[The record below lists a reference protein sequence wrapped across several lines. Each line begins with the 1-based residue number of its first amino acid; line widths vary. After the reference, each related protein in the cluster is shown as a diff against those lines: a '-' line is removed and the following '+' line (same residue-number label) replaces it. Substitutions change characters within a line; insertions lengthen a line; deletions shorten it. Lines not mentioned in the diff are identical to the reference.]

1 MRSLKTTTL
10 FLLALAAFPWRSSAQ
25 INYDKS
31 GDSMLS
37 GTYYIR
43 QVLYAV
49 QQSEEPEGTV
59 GEAVSTYGN
68 ITFDG
73 KGNYTFTGWYLDSG
87 SGSATPVQIP
97 STPGTYVIAASGM
110 GYITAINPE
119 VTPTDQMIGLV
130 SPKGIF
136 IGSSTQNTPAG
147 ASVPGYND
155 LVIAAPVG
163 SSQATNATL
172 SGSYKLAYMD
182 PTYFPATA
190 DIPGGDAL
198 IAFTANGQGNIGTAN
213 VTGYIADNS
222 SAGTESLTGVTYAF
236 TNGAAQLNFGG
247 SNTALV
253 EGTELLYISPDGNF
267 VFGGSANGFDMFV
280 GVRAGTKNPTN
291 YNGLYYQAGLDLD
304 QTGAADG
311 YVLLDS
317 YYGGLSVAG
326 CSDAVPCPSGYNGYI
341 IGDQS
346 LNDQL
351 VYLGSADYT
360 YYDLYTLN
368 GDGSSTDADFGQ
380 QYFSSADGTIRIGYS
395 NAPSL
400 GYDVLGINV
409 ALQTVIQT
417 GSGVYLSPQG
427 MVNAASSAPFTAHLS
442 PGEYLTLYGSGLAAS
457 AASAPSLP
465 LTRNLN
471 GVQVLIN
478 GIAAPIN
485 FVSPTQ
491 INVVVP
497 FETTQSVAQIQVTN
511 NSVASNTVTQFVG
524 SSSAGVFTYD
534 PAGGIGEAD
543 AQDVTAGYS
552 TVGPSNPAQIGD
564 TIALYLAGL
573 GGLTTTVADGAAGPS
588 STTTVNTPLVFIDDS
603 SGNDTQATVLYSG
616 LAPGFAGLYQ
626 INFAV
631 PSGVASGTAALEIIG
646 GLNSG
651 GGYDSDTVES
661 GFQVGTSSDARP
673 AARFK
678 AGRHPLLH
686 HHRLARK
693 PIPSTGARA
702 RAIFD
707 PQRSQ
712 H

>member
-10 FLLALAAFPWRSSAQ
+10 FFLALAAFPWRASAQ
-25 INYDKS
+25 NYDSS

-43 QVLYAV
+43 QVIYSV
-49 QQSEEPEGTV
+49 QENDTPEGTV
-59 GEAVSTYGN
+59 GDAVNTFGN

-73 KGNYTFTGWYLDSG
+73 KGNYTISGSYLDAASGSSTPTTFTGS
-87 SGSATPVQIP
+87 
-97 STPGTYVIAASGM
+97 GTYVISASGM

-119 VTPTDQMIGLV
+119 LSATDQIIGMV

-136 IGSSTQNTPAG
+136 IGSTTQNTPNG
-147 ASVPGYND
+147 EIGYND

-163 SSQATNATL
+163 SGSSEATNATL
-172 SGSYKLAYMD
+172 SGAYQIAYMD
-182 PTYFPATA
+182 PTYFPASSA
-190 DIPGGDAL
+190 LPGGDAL
-198 IAFTANGQGNIGTAN
+198 ITFTADGQGNIGTAN
-213 VTGYIADNS
+213 VTGYISDNS

-280 GVRAGTKNPTN
+280 GVRSATSNPTN
-291 YNGLYYQAGLDLD
+291 YTGLYYQAGLDLD
-304 QTGAADG
+304 QAGAGDG

-317 YYGGLSVAG
+317 YYGALSVAA
-326 CSDAVPCPSGYNGYI
+326 CSDAIPCPSGYNGYI

-346 LNDQL
+346 LNAQL
-351 VYLGSADYT
+351 IYTGAADYT

-380 QYFSSADGTIRIGYS
+380 EYFSSADGTIRIGYS
-395 NAPSL
+395 NAPAQ
-400 GYDVLGINV
+400 GFDVLGINV

-417 GSGVYLSPQG
+417 GTGVYLSPQG
-427 MVNAASSAPFTAHLS
+427 MVNAGSSAPFTAHLS
-442 PGEYLTLYGSGLAAS
+442 PGEYLTLYGSGLAPS

-465 LTRNLN
+465 LTKNLN
-471 GVQVLIN
+471 GVTVLIN
-478 GIAAPIN
+478 GVQAPIN

-497 FETTQSVAQIQVTN
+497 FETTQAVAQIQVTN
-511 NSVASNTVTQFVG
+511 NSVPSNTVTQFVG

-534 PAGGIGEAD
+534 PAGGIGQAD

-564 TIALYLAGL
+564 TIALYMAGL
-573 GGLTTTVADGAAGPS
+573 GPLTTTVADGAAGPS
-588 STTTVNTPLVFIDDS
+588 TSSTVNNPLVYIDDS
-603 SGNDTQATVLYSG
+603 SGASTQATVLYSG

-626 INFAV
+626 IDFTV
-631 PSGVASGTAALEIIG
+631 PAGVASGPAALEIIG

-678 AGRHPLLH
+678 SGQRPLLH
-686 HHRLARK
+686 HHRLK
-693 PIPSTGARA
+693 QTPLPSTGTRPS
-702 RAIFD
+702 AIFD

>member
-1 MRSLKTTTL
+1 
-10 FLLALAAFPWRSSAQ
+10 
-25 INYDKS
+25 
-31 GDSMLS
+31 MLS

-43 QVLYAV
+43 QVLYAI
-49 QQSEEPEGTV
+49 QTTEEPEGTV

-73 KGNYTFTGWYLDSG
+73 KGSYTFSGWYLDSA
-87 SGSATPVQIP
+87 SGS
-97 STPGTYVIAASGM
+97 STPTQFSGSGTYVIAASGM

-119 VTPTDQMIGLV
+119 VSSTDQIIGLV

-136 IGSSTQNTPAG
+136 IGSSTQNTPA
-147 ASVPGYND
+147 ASSGTPGYND

-163 SSQATNATL
+163 STEASNARL
-172 SGSYKLAYMD
+172 SGSYQLAYMD
-182 PTYFPATA
+182 PTYLPETA
-190 DIPGGDAL
+190 DLPGGDAL
-198 IAFTANGQGNIGTAN
+198 ITFSADGQGNAGTAS
-213 VTGYIADNS
+213 VTGYISDNS
-222 SAGTESLTGVTYAF
+222 SAGTESLTGVTYSF
-236 TNGAAQLNFGG
+236 TNGAAQINFGG
-247 SNTALV
+247 NNTALV
-253 EGTELLYISPDGNF
+253 QGTELLYISPDGNF

-280 GVRAGTKNPTN
+280 GVRSATSNPTN

-304 QTGAADG
+304 QTGASDG
-311 YVLLDS
+311 YVLFDS
-317 YYGGLSVAG
+317 YYGALSVAA
-326 CSDAVPCPSGYNGYI
+326 CSDAIPCPSGYNGYI

-346 LNDQL
+346 LNSQL
-351 VYLGSADYT
+351 VYLGAADYT

-380 QYFSSADGTIRIGYS
+380 EYFSSADGTIRIGYS
-395 NAPSL
+395 NAPAQGL
-400 GYDVLGINV
+400 DVLGINV

-417 GSGVYLSPQG
+417 GSGVFLSPQG

-442 PGEYLTLYGSGLAAS
+442 PGEYLTLYGSGLASS

-465 LTRNLN
+465 LTKNLN

-497 FETTQSVAQIQVTN
+497 FETTQAVAQIQVTN
-511 NSVASNTVTQFVG
+511 NSVPSNTVTQFVG
-524 SSSAGVFTYD
+524 TSSAGVFTYD

-573 GGLTTTVADGAAGPS
+573 GTLTTSVTDGAAGPS
-588 STTTVNTPLVFIDDS
+588 STTTTNTPLVYIDDS
-603 SGNDTQATVLYSG
+603 SGIETQATVLYSG

-626 INFAV
+626 INFTV
-631 PSGVASGTAALEIIG
+631 PTGVASGPAALEIIG

-661 GFQVGTSSDARP
+661 GFQVGTSSDAVP

-678 AGRHPLLH
+678 AGRRPLLH
-686 HHRLARK
+686 HHRLKQAQ
-693 PIPSTGARA
+693 IPSTGTRA

>member
-1 MRSLKTTTL
+1 
-10 FLLALAAFPWRSSAQ
+10 
-25 INYDKS
+25 
-31 GDSMLS
+31 MLS

-49 QQSEEPEGTV
+49 QESEEPEGTV

-73 KGNYTFTGWYLDSG
+73 KGNYTFTGWYLDSA
-87 SGSATPVQIP
+87 SNSATPTQIP
-97 STPGTYVIAASGM
+97 STAGTYVIAASGM

-119 VTPTDQMIGLV
+119 VSPTDQMIGLV

-136 IGSSTQNTPAG
+136 IGSTTQNTPA
-147 ASVPGYND
+147 ASTGTPGYND

-172 SGSYKLAYMD
+172 SGTYQLAYMD
-182 PTYFPATA
+182 PTYFFPSTSAL
-190 DIPGGDAL
+190 PGGDAL
-198 IAFTANGQGNIGTAN
+198 ITFSANGQGNIGTAT
-213 VTGYIADNS
+213 VTGYTSDNS

-236 TNGAAQLNFGG
+236 TNGAAQVNFGG
-247 SNTALV
+247 NNTALV

-280 GVRAGTKNPTN
+280 GVRPGTSNPTN

-304 QTGAADG
+304 QSGAADG

-317 YYGGLSVAG
+317 YYGALSVAG
-326 CSDAVPCPSGYNGYI
+326 CSDAVPCPSGYNGYV

-346 LNDQL
+346 LNSQL
-351 VYLGSADYT
+351 VYLGAADYT

-380 QYFSSADGTIRIGYS
+380 EYYSTADGTIRIGYS

-400 GYDVLGINV
+400 GFDVLGINV

-457 AASAPSLP
+457 AASAPKLP
-465 LTRNLN
+465 LPTNLN
-471 GVQVLIN
+471 GVSVLIN

-497 FETTQSVAQIQVTN
+497 FETTQGVAQIQVTN

-573 GGLTTTVADGAAGPS
+573 GGLTTTVKDGAAGPS
-588 STTTVNTPLVFIDDS
+588 TSTTANTPMVYIDDS
-603 SGNDTQATVLYSG
+603 SGNSTQATVLYSG

-626 INFAV
+626 IDFTV
-631 PSGVASGTAALEIIG
+631 PSDVASGPAALEIIG

-673 AARFK
+673 AARFQS
-678 AGRHPLLH
+678 GNRHFLH
-686 HHRLARK
+686 HRRLK
-693 PIPSTGARA
+693 QPQVSSTETRA